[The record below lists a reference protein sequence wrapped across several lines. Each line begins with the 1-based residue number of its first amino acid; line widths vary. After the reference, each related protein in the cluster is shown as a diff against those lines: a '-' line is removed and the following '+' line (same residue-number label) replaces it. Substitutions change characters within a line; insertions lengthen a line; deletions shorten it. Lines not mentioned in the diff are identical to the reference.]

1 MVLIIASI
9 LCTVATGQT
18 SKAPADAANDTS
30 RKVIQRGHESYYR
43 LRMLGLDEFQSTVQP
58 NWEDVLKNQGVTDAQ
73 QTAAALNLL
82 NGLHFSMLLDQK
94 GKVTVKHRTDNEPR
108 NEQVRKG
115 FEDIY
120 SGINQATSGFF
131 ATWSLFMLDSPF
143 PAVESNYNL
152 EDLGNRYRLSYKEG
166 SSDVV
171 TMMGKDLE
179 IREIT
184 VDSPEFTSIVRPQ
197 LSKTANGFML
207 NGYTA
212 EYTPKASK
220 GVVHLEVKINYAP
233 ADGMQLPASLI
244 ADGTLDGA
252 PTHMELAFSEYQVKK
267 H

>member
-18 SKAPADAANDTS
+18 SKAPADAANNTS

-152 EDLGNRYRLSYKEG
+152 EDLSNRYRLSYKEE
-166 SSDVV
+166 SSDV
-171 TMMGKDLE
+171 E
-179 IREIT
+179 IGRASCRER
-184 VDSPEFTSIVRPQ
+184 V
-197 LSKTANGFML
+197 
-207 NGYTA
+207 
-212 EYTPKASK
+212 
-220 GVVHLEVKINYAP
+220 
-233 ADGMQLPASLI
+233 
-244 ADGTLDGA
+244 
-252 PTHMELAFSEYQVKK
+252 
-267 H
+267 